1 MISRRFLITTG
12 TATLTATITGTLGLA
27 GLPAIGHAADAAPP
41 ATEGPRFV
49 GSPTAPV
56 TVEEFFS
63 LTCTH
68 CAHFSNTT
76 MPDVLAKLVNTGKL
90 RIVYHDFPLDA
101 VALEAAM
108 IARYLPPAQYFP
120 FCSALFASQDTW
132 AFAPGINY
140 TDQLWKMAALA
151 GMSRTTFDRAI
162 ADAALKNWIQT
173 QQVADE
179 KMYNIEATPTFL
191 INGKPQAGDMSYDEF
206 VSAIG
211 LTG

>member
-1 MISRRFLITTG
+1 MISRRLLITTG
-12 TATLTATITGTLGLA
+12 AAALGA
-27 GLPAIGHAADAAPP
+27 VALPGVGRAADAPAP
-41 ATEGPRFV
+41 ATEGPRFI

-76 MPDVLAKLVNTGKL
+76 MPDVLTKLINPGKL

-108 IARYLPPAQYFP
+108 IARWLPANQYFP

-151 GMSRTTFDRAI
+151 GMSRSTFDKAV
-162 ADAALKNWIQT
+162 ADSALKNWIQT

-191 INGKPQAGDMSYDEF
+191 INGKAQAGDMSYDEF

>member
-1 MISRRFLITTG
+1 MISRRFLVTTG
-12 TATLTATITGTLGLA
+12 AVTLGLA
-27 GLPAIGHAADAAPP
+27 ALPALGHADTAPPP
-41 ATEGPRFV
+41 ATEGPRSV
-49 GSPTAPV
+49 GSPSAPV
-56 TVEEFFS
+56 TVQELFS

-68 CAHFSNTT
+68 CAHFSNAT
-76 MPDVLAKLVNTGKL
+76 MPEVMDKLITPGKL

-108 IARYLPPAQYFP
+108 IARSLPPDQYFP
-120 FCSALFASQDTW
+120 FCSALFASQDAW
-132 AFAPGINY
+132 AFATGINY

-151 GMSRTTFDRAI
+151 GMSRSTFDKAVN
-162 ADAALKNWIQT
+162 DAALKTWIQT

-179 KMYNIEATPTFL
+179 KTYNIEATPTFL
-191 INGKPQAGDMSYDEF
+191 INGKAQAGDMSYDEF

>member
-12 TATLTATITGTLGLA
+12 AATLGLA
-27 GLPAIGHAADAAPP
+27 ALPALGHAAAMPP
-41 ATEGPRFV
+41 ASEGPRSV
-49 GSPTAPV
+49 GSPSAPV
-56 TVEEFFS
+56 TVQEFFS

-68 CAHFSNTT
+68 CAHFSNDT
-76 MPDVLAKLVNTGKL
+76 MPEVMDKLVTPGKL
-90 RIVYHDFPLDA
+90 RIVYHDFPLDS

-108 IARYLPPAQYFP
+108 IARSLPPEQYFP
-120 FCSALFASQDTW
+120 FCSALFASQDAW
-132 AFAPGINY
+132 AFAAGINY

-151 GMSRTTFDRAI
+151 GMSRPTFDKAVN
-162 ADAALKNWIQT
+162 DTALKTWIQT

-191 INGKPQAGDMSYDEF
+191 INGRAQAGDMSYDAF

>member
-1 MISRRFLITTG
+1 MISRRFLVTSS
-12 TATLTATITGTLGLA
+12 AAALGLA
-27 GLPAIGHAADAAPP
+27 AFPALGHAEDSSPP
-41 ATEGPRFV
+41 ATEGARSIGAPN
-49 GSPTAPV
+49 APV

-68 CAHFSNTT
+68 CAHFSNAT
-76 MPDVLAKLVNTGKL
+76 MPEVMDKLITPGKL

-108 IARYLPPAQYFP
+108 IARWLPAQQYFP

-132 AFAPGINY
+132 AFAAGINY

-151 GMSRTTFDRAI
+151 GMSRSTFDQAV
-162 ADAALKNWIQT
+162 ADSALKNWIQT
-173 QQVADE
+173 RQVADE
-179 KMYNIEATPTFL
+179 KLYNIEATPTFL
-191 INGKPQAGDMSYDEF
+191 INGKTQAGDMSYNEF

>member
-1 MISRRFLITTG
+1 MISRRFLMTTG
-12 TATLTATITGTLGLA
+12 AAALGVA
-27 GLPAIGHAADAAPP
+27 AIPAIGRAADAAPP
-41 ATEGPRFV
+41 ATEGPRFI

-76 MPDVLAKLVNTGKL
+76 MPDVLTKLVNTGKL
-90 RIVYHDFPLDA
+90 RIIYHDFPLDA

-108 IARYLPPAQYFP
+108 IARWLPAAEYFP
-120 FCSALFASQDTW
+120 FCSALFASQDSW
-132 AFAPGINY
+132 AFAAGINY

-151 GMSRTTFDRAI
+151 GMSRSTFDQAI
-162 ADAALKNWIQT
+162 ADTSLKNWIQT

-191 INGKPQAGDMSYDEF
+191 INGKAQAGDMSYDEF

-211 LTG
+211 HTG

>member
-1 MISRRFLITTG
+1 MIPRRLLITTG
-12 TATLTATITGTLGLA
+12 AAALGLA
-27 GLPAIGHAADAAPP
+27 AIPAIGRAADPTQP
-41 ATEGPRFV
+41 ATEGPRFI

-76 MPDVLAKLVNTGKL
+76 MPDVLTKLVDTGKL
-90 RIVYHDFPLDA
+90 RIIYHDFPLDA

-108 IARYLPPAQYFP
+108 IARWLPPAEYFP
-120 FCSALFASQDTW
+120 FCSALFASQDSW

-151 GMSRTTFDRAI
+151 GMSRSTFDRAI
-162 ADAALKNWIQT
+162 ADNALKTWIQT

-179 KMYNIEATPTFL
+179 KRYDIEATPTFL
-191 INGKPQAGDMSYDEF
+191 INGKPQAGDMDYNTF
-206 VSAIG
+206 IAAIG

>member
-1 MISRRFLITTG
+1 MISRRILITTS
-12 TATLTATITGTLGLA
+12 AATLGLA
-27 GLPAIGHAADAAPP
+27 AFPALGQAADATLP
-41 ATEGPRFV
+41 ATEGPRSV
-49 GSPTAPV
+49 GSPSAPV

-68 CAHFSNTT
+68 CAHFSNGT
-76 MPDVLAKLVNTGKL
+76 MPEVMDKLITPGKL

-108 IARYLPPAQYFP
+108 VARWLPPQQYFP

-132 AFAPGINY
+132 AFAAGINY

-151 GMSRTTFDRAI
+151 GMSRSTFDKAV
-162 ADAALKNWIQT
+162 ADSTLKNWIQT

-179 KMYNIEATPTFL
+179 KLYNIEATPTFL
-191 INGKPQAGDMSYDEF
+191 INGKAQAGDMSYDEF
-206 VSAIG
+206 ASAIG

>member
-12 TATLTATITGTLGLA
+12 AATLGLA
-27 GLPAIGHAADAAPP
+27 ALPALGHAAAMPP
-41 ATEGPRFV
+41 ASEGPRSV
-49 GSPTAPV
+49 GSPSAPV
-56 TVEEFFS
+56 TVQEFFS

-68 CAHFSNTT
+68 CAHFSNDT
-76 MPDVLAKLVNTGKL
+76 MPEVMDKLITPGKL
-90 RIVYHDFPLDA
+90 RIVYHDFPLDS

-108 IARYLPPAQYFP
+108 IARSLPPEQYFP
-120 FCSALFASQDTW
+120 FCSALFASQDAW
-132 AFAPGINY
+132 AFAAGINY

-151 GMSRTTFDRAI
+151 GMSRPTFDKAVN
-162 ADAALKNWIQT
+162 DTALKTWIQT

-191 INGKPQAGDMSYDEF
+191 INGRAQAGDMSYDAF

>member
-12 TATLTATITGTLGLA
+12 AAALSLA
-27 GLPAIGHAADAAPP
+27 AIPAIGHAADAAPP

-49 GSPTAPV
+49 GSPTAPA

-76 MPDVLAKLVNTGKL
+76 MPDVLTKLVNTGKL
-90 RIVYHDFPLDA
+90 RIIYHDFPLDA

-108 IARYLPPAQYFP
+108 VARYLPPAQYFP

-151 GMSRTTFDRAI
+151 GMSRSTFDKAV
-162 ADAALKNWIQT
+162 ADTVLKTWIQT

-179 KMYNIEATPTFL
+179 KTYNIEATPSFL
-191 INGKPQAGDMSYDEF
+191 INGKVQAGDMSYDEF

>member
-1 MISRRFLITTG
+1 MISRRFLVTTG
-12 TATLTATITGTLGLA
+12 AAAISVAALPRIGLA
-27 GLPAIGHAADAAPP
+27 DTVP
-41 ATEGPRFV
+41 ATEGPRFI

-68 CAHFSNTT
+68 CAHFSMTT
-76 MPDVLAKLVNTGKL
+76 MPDVLDKLVKPGKL

-108 IARYLPPAQYFP
+108 IARYLPTSEYYP
-120 FCSALFASQDTW
+120 FVTALFASQDTW
-132 AFAPGINY
+132 AFAPGVNY

-151 GMSRTTFDRAI
+151 GMGRDTFDKAV
-162 ADAALKNWIQT
+162 ADSALKNWIQT

-179 KMYNIEATPTFL
+179 KTYNIQATPSFL
-191 INGKPQAGDMSYDEF
+191 IKGKTQAGDMSYSDF

-211 LTG
+211 LAG

>member
-1 MISRRFLITTG
+1 MISRRFLVTS
-12 TATLTATITGTLGLA
+12 TAAAAGLVA
-27 GLPAIGHAADAAPP
+27 LPAIGQAAGPVP
-41 ATEGPRFV
+41 ATEGPRFI

-76 MPDVLAKLVNTGKL
+76 MPDVITKLINTGKL
-90 RIVYHDFPLDA
+90 RIVYDDFPLDA

-108 IARYLPPAQYFP
+108 IARSLPPAQYFP

-132 AFAPGINY
+132 AFAPGVNY
-140 TDQLWKMAALA
+140 TDQLWKIAALA
-151 GMSRTTFDRAI
+151 GMSRTTFDHAV
-162 ADAALKNWIQT
+162 ADEGLKNWIQT

-179 KMYNIEATPTFL
+179 KLYNIQATPTFL
-191 INGKPQAGDMSYDEF
+191 INGKPQAGDMDYDDF
-206 VSAIG
+206 ASAIG

>member
-1 MISRRFLITTG
+1 MISRRSFLAAG
-12 TATLTATITGTLGLA
+12 A
-27 GLPAIGHAADAAPP
+27 GLMAAASFPRFSFADTAATPATP
-41 ATEGPRFV
+41 ATEGPRFI

-68 CAHFSNTT
+68 CAHFSMTT
-76 MPDVLAKLVNTGKL
+76 MPEVMEKLIKPGKL

-108 IARYLPPAQYFP
+108 IARYLPTDQYYP
-120 FCSALFASQDTW
+120 FVTALFASQDTW
-132 AFAPGINY
+132 AFAPGVNY
-140 TDQLWKMAALA
+140 TDELWKMAALA
-151 GMSRTTFDRAI
+151 GMNHDTFNKAV
-162 ADAALKNWIQT
+162 ADDALKNWIQT

-179 KMYNIEATPTFL
+179 KMYNIEATPSFRIKDKT
-191 INGKPQAGDMSYDEF
+191 QAGDMSYDEF

-211 LTG
+211 LAG

>member
-1 MISRRFLITTG
+1 MITRRFLVTTG
-12 TATLTATITGTLGLA
+12 AAAMGALA
-27 GLPAIGHAADAAPP
+27 LPRLGHADTLPP
-41 ATEGPRFV
+41 TEGPRSV
-49 GSPTAPV
+49 GLATAPV

-68 CAHFSNTT
+68 CAHFSMTT
-76 MPDVLAKLVNTGKL
+76 MPDVMDKLVKTGKL

-108 IARYLPPAQYFP
+108 IARYLPTEQYYP
-120 FCSALFASQDTW
+120 FITALFASQDTW
-132 AFAPGINY
+132 AFAPGVNY
-140 TDQLWKMAALA
+140 TDELWKMAALA
-151 GMSRTTFDRAI
+151 GMSRDTFDKAV

-179 KMYNIEATPTFL
+179 KMYNIEATPSFL
-191 INGKPQAGDMSYDEF
+191 IKGKVQAGDMEYSDF

-211 LTG
+211 LAG

>member
-1 MISRRFLITTG
+1 MISRRFLMTTG
-12 TATLTATITGTLGLA
+12 AAVLGAATI
-27 GLPAIGHAADAAPP
+27 PAIGRAADAAPP
-41 ATEGPRFV
+41 VTEGPRFI

-76 MPDVLAKLVNTGKL
+76 MPDVITKLVNTGKL

-108 IARYLPPAQYFP
+108 IARWLPPAEYFP
-120 FCSALFASQDTW
+120 FCSALFASQDAW

-151 GMSRTTFDRAI
+151 GMSRPTFDRAI
-162 ADAALKNWIQT
+162 TDSALKNWIQT

-191 INGKPQAGDMSYDEF
+191 INGKAQAGDMSYSDF

>member
-12 TATLTATITGTLGLA
+12 AATLGLA
-27 GLPAIGHAADAAPP
+27 SFPALGHADTTLPG
-41 ATEGPRFV
+41 TEGPRSV
-49 GSPTAPV
+49 GSPSAPV
-56 TVEEFFS
+56 TVQEFFS

-68 CAHFSNTT
+68 CAHFSNAT
-76 MPDVLAKLVNTGKL
+76 MPEVMDKLVTPGKL

-108 IARYLPPAQYFP
+108 IARSLPPDQYFP
-120 FCSALFASQDTW
+120 FCSALFASQDAW
-132 AFAPGINY
+132 AFAAGINY

-151 GMSRTTFDRAI
+151 GMSRPTFDKAVN
-162 ADAALKNWIQT
+162 DTALKTWIQT

-179 KMYNIEATPTFL
+179 KTYNIEATPTFL
-191 INGKPQAGDMSYDEF
+191 INGKAQAGDMSYDEF

>member
-1 MISRRFLITTG
+1 MTS
-12 TATLTATITGTLGLA
+12 AATIGLAGGLA
-27 GLPAIGHAADAAPP
+27 GLPGLAHAADTTPP
-41 ATEGPRFV
+41 ATEGPRTL
-49 GSPTAPV
+49 GSPSAPV
-56 TVEEFFS
+56 TVQEFFS

-76 MPDVLAKLVNTGKL
+76 MPDVIEKLIKPGKL
-90 RIVYHDFPLDA
+90 RMVYHDFPLDA

-108 IARYLPPAQYFP
+108 VARWLPADQYYP
-120 FCSALFASQDTW
+120 FCSALFASQDSW
-132 AFAPGINY
+132 AFSPGVNY

-151 GMSRTTFDRAI
+151 GMDRPTFDKAV
-162 ADAALKNWIQT
+162 ADTALKNWIQT

-191 INGKPQAGDMSYDEF
+191 INGKAQAGDMSYDEF

>member
-1 MISRRFLITTG
+1 MISRRFLITTSAAG
-12 TATLTATITGTLGLA
+12 FGLA
-27 GLPAIGHAADAAPP
+27 ALPVLAQATAMPP
-41 ATEGPRFV
+41 ATEGPRSV
-49 GSPTAPV
+49 GSPSAPV

-68 CAHFSNTT
+68 CAHFSNAT
-76 MPDVLAKLVNTGKL
+76 MPEVMDKLITPGKL
-90 RIVYHDFPLDA
+90 RMVYHDFPLDA
-101 VALEAAM
+101 VALEASM
-108 IARYLPPAQYFP
+108 VARWLPAEQYLP

-132 AFAPGINY
+132 AFAPGVNY
-140 TDQLWKMAALA
+140 TDQLWKIAALA
-151 GMSRTTFDRAI
+151 GMSRPTFDRAI
-162 ADAALKNWIQT
+162 ADNALKTWIQT

-191 INGKPQAGDMSYDEF
+191 INGKAQAGDMSYSDF

>member
-1 MISRRFLITTG
+1 
-12 TATLTATITGTLGLA
+12 
-27 GLPAIGHAADAAPP
+27 
-41 ATEGPRFV
+41 
-49 GSPTAPV
+49 V

-68 CAHFSNTT
+68 CAHFSNAT
-76 MPDVLAKLVNTGKL
+76 MPDVLTRLINPGKL

-108 IARYLPPAQYFP
+108 IARWLPANQYFP

-151 GMSRTTFDRAI
+151 GMSRSTFDKAV
-162 ADAALKNWIQT
+162 ADSSLKNWIQT

-191 INGKPQAGDMSYDEF
+191 INGKAQAGDMSYDEF

>member
-1 MISRRFLITTG
+1 MISRRFLLTTG
-12 TATLTATITGTLGLA
+12 AAAGLAATI
-27 GLPAIGHAADAAPP
+27 PAVGHAADAATPI
-41 ATEGPRFV
+41 TEGPRSI

-76 MPDVLAKLVNTGKL
+76 MPDVLTKLVNTGKL
-90 RIVYHDFPLDA
+90 RMVYHDFPLDA

-108 IARYLPPAQYFP
+108 VARYLPPAQYLP

-151 GMSRTTFDRAI
+151 GMSRSTFDKAV
-162 ADAALKNWIQT
+162 ADNVLKNWIQT

-179 KMYNIEATPTFL
+179 KVYNIEATPTFL
-191 INGKPQAGDMSYDEF
+191 IKGKAQAGDMSYDDF

-211 LTG
+211 ITG

>member
-12 TATLTATITGTLGLA
+12 AAALGVAA
-27 GLPAIGHAADAAPP
+27 GPALGFAADASPP
-41 ATEGPRFV
+41 VTEGPRFI
-49 GSPTAPV
+49 GAPTAPV

-76 MPDVLAKLVNTGKL
+76 MPDVQTKLVNTGKL

-108 IARYLPPAQYFP
+108 IARYLPPAEYFP

-151 GMSRTTFDRAI
+151 GMSRATFDRAI
-162 ADAALKNWIQT
+162 ADTALKTWIQT

-179 KMYNIEATPTFL
+179 KMYKIEATPTFL
-191 INGKPQAGDMSYDEF
+191 INGKAQAGDMSYDEF
-206 VSAIG
+206 VAAIG

>member
-1 MISRRFLITTG
+1 MISRRFLMTTG
-12 TATLTATITGTLGLA
+12 ATALGLA
-27 GLPAIGHAADAAPP
+27 AIPAIGRAADATPP
-41 ATEGPRFV
+41 ATEGPRFI

-68 CAHFSNTT
+68 CAHYSNTT
-76 MPDVLAKLVNTGKL
+76 MLDVVTKLVNTGKL

-108 IARYLPPAQYFP
+108 IARHLPPTEYFP
-120 FCSALFASQDTW
+120 FCSALFASQDSW

-151 GMSRTTFDRAI
+151 GMSRSTFETAI
-162 ADAALKNWIQT
+162 ADTSLKNWIQT

-179 KMYNIEATPTFL
+179 KLYNIEATPTFL
-191 INGKPQAGDMSYDEF
+191 INGKAQAGDMSYNEF
-206 VSAIG
+206 VTATG

>member
-1 MISRRFLITTG
+1 LKVADMISRRFLVTTG
-12 TATLTATITGTLGLA
+12 AAALGALGLPR
-27 GLPAIGHAADAAPP
+27 LGHADSAP
-41 ATEGPRFV
+41 ATEGPRSI
-49 GSPTAPV
+49 GSPSAPV

-68 CAHFSNTT
+68 CAHFSMTT
-76 MPDVLAKLVNTGKL
+76 MPDVMEKLVKPGKL

-108 IARYLPPAQYFP
+108 IARYLPAGEYYP
-120 FCSALFASQDTW
+120 FITALFASQDTW
-132 AFAPGINY
+132 AFAPGVNY

-151 GMSRTTFDRAI
+151 GMGRDTFDKAV
-162 ADAALKNWIQT
+162 ADSALKNWIQT

-179 KMYNIEATPTFL
+179 KMYNIEATPSFL
-191 INGKPQAGDMSYDEF
+191 IKGKTQAGDMDYGDF

-211 LTG
+211 LAG

>member
-1 MISRRFLITTG
+1 MISRRFLITTSAAALSVAAIPASG
-12 TATLTATITGTLGLA
+12 RAADTSPPATATL
-27 GLPAIGHAADAAPP
+27 P
-41 ATEGPRFV
+41 ATEGPRFI
-49 GSPTAPV
+49 GSPTAPL

-90 RIVYHDFPLDA
+90 RMVYHDFPLDA

-108 IARYLPPAQYFP
+108 IARSLPAAQYFP
-120 FCSALFASQDTW
+120 FCSALFASQDSW

-151 GMSRTTFDRAI
+151 GMSRSTFNKAI
-162 ADAALKNWIQT
+162 ADTALKNWIQT

-191 INGKPQAGDMSYDEF
+191 INGKAQAGDMSYDEF

>member
-1 MISRRFLITTG
+1 MISRRFLVTTG
-12 TATLTATITGTLGLA
+12 AAAMGVA
-27 GLPAIGHAADAAPP
+27 AAPALSHADAAAP
-41 ATEGPRFV
+41 ATEGPRSI

-68 CAHFSNTT
+68 CAHFSNAT
-76 MPDVLAKLVNTGKL
+76 MPEVMDKLITPGKL
-90 RIVYHDFPLDA
+90 RIVYHDFPLDG

-108 IARYLPPAQYFP
+108 IARWLPPQQYFP

-132 AFAPGINY
+132 AFAPGVNY

-151 GMSRTTFDRAI
+151 GMSRATFNRAI
-162 ADAALKNWIQT
+162 ADSALKNWIQT

-191 INGKPQAGDMSYDEF
+191 INRKAQAGDMSYDQF

-211 LTG
+211 LSG

>member
-1 MISRRFLITTG
+1 MISRRFLVTTG
-12 TATLTATITGTLGLA
+12 AATLGLA
-27 GLPAIGHAADAAPP
+27 AFPALGHAAATTPP
-41 ATEGPRFV
+41 ATEGPRML
-49 GSPTAPV
+49 GSPRAPV

-76 MPDVLAKLVNTGKL
+76 MPEVMQKLITPGKL
-90 RIVYHDFPLDA
+90 RMVYHDFPLDA

-108 IARYLPPAQYFP
+108 VARSLPAAQYYP
-120 FCSALFASQDTW
+120 FCSALFASQDSW

-151 GMSRTTFDRAI
+151 GMDRATFEKAV
-162 ADAALKNWIQT
+162 ADTALKNWIQT
-173 QQVADE
+173 QPVADE

-191 INGKPQAGDMSYDEF
+191 INGKAQAGDMSYDEF

>member
-1 MISRRFLITTG
+1 MISRRFFIQTS
-12 TATLTATITGTLGLA
+12 AAAALGA
-27 GLPAIGHAADAAPP
+27 VTVPALGFAADAAPP
-41 ATEGPRFV
+41 ATEGPRFI
-49 GSPTAPV
+49 GSPTAPA

-76 MPDVLAKLVNTGKL
+76 MPDVMAKLVNTGKL

-101 VALEAAM
+101 VALEAAV

-120 FCSALFASQDTW
+120 FCSALFASQDSW
-132 AFAPGINY
+132 AFAAGINY

-151 GMSRTTFDRAI
+151 GMSRPTFDRAI
-162 ADAALKNWIQT
+162 ADNGLKTWIQT

-179 KMYNIEATPTFL
+179 KMYNIEATPSFL
-191 INGKPQAGDMSYDEF
+191 INGRVQAGDMDYGTF
-206 VSAIG
+206 ASAIG

>member
-1 MISRRFLITTG
+1 MISRRFFITTG
-12 TATLTATITGTLGLA
+12 ATALGAAAIPTLGF
-27 GLPAIGHAADAAPP
+27 AADASAP
-41 ATEGPRFV
+41 ATEGPRFI
-49 GSPTAPV
+49 GSPTAPA

-68 CAHFSNTT
+68 CAHFSNAT
-76 MPDVLAKLVNTGKL
+76 MPDVLTKLVNTGKL

-108 IARYLPPAQYFP
+108 IARWLPAAQYFP

-151 GMSRTTFDRAI
+151 GMSRSTFDHAI
-162 ADAALKNWIQT
+162 ADNSLKNWIQT

-191 INGKPQAGDMSYDEF
+191 INGKAQAGDMDYTTF